1 MARSRHCSTAE
12 WKVGRSW
19 ALSPWEG
26 GSEGVEGGEREGER
40 EGEKGREREGGEG
53 EFKLHRSSTIK
64 QKQENHNFSL
74 SHTHTT
80 FAQLHHTVE
89 VGHSK
94 CWCQVLPSQSSL
106 HNTMVAP

>member
-1 MARSRHCSTAE
+1 M
-12 WKVGRSW
+12 
-19 ALSPWEG
+19 
-26 GSEGVEGGEREGER
+26 GEPQ
-40 EGEKGREREGGEG
+40 
-53 EFKLHRSSTIK
+53 FL
-64 QKQENHNFSL
+64 SL

-106 HNTMVAP
+106 HNIMVTMTILIMSFGTLTFMWSMREGGGVSESKAHQHRRTSTATTAVAVCTAQEDTKVISQKLL